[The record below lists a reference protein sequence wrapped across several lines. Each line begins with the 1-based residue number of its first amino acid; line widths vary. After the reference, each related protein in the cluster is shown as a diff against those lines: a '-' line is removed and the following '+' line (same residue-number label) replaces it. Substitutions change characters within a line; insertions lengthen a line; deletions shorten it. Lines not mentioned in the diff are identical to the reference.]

1 MKVNGTVI
9 AKSDMHETV
18 EGNIY
23 VSVTKASKMHYP
35 VLDIRYLSA
44 ANISL
49 FLSFSLFC
57 MALFLATTR

>member
-1 MKVNGTVI
+1 MPPTATVKVNGTVI
-9 AKSDMHETV
+9 AKSDIYETV

-44 ANISL
+44 GNISPFL
-49 FLSFSLFC
+49 FFAWRFS
-57 MALFLATTR
+57 